1 MKIKALLCCVILF
14 NVSCNHNTINP
25 EKENKLK
32 LEISNILDNWHK
44 NAANF
49 NHESYISAMSND
61 GVYIGT
67 DASEIWT
74 TSEFNEWSKPY
85 FEKKHTWNFKK
96 LKRNIYLDSQ
106 MQFAWFDELLETE
119 MGICRGSGVLKLEEN
134 TWKIKHYV
142 LSATIPNELM
152 KQVIE
157 LKHQK
162 DSLNILLLRS
172 TVK

>member
-1 MKIKALLCCVILF
+1 MKFNVLIFSVILF
-14 NVSCNHNTINP
+14 NISCNQNSVNP
-25 EKENKLK
+25 EKEKQLK
-32 LEISNILDNWHK
+32 FEISNLLDNWHD

-67 DASEIWT
+67 DANEIWT
-74 TSEFNEWSKPY
+74 TSEFKTWSKPY

-106 MQFAWFDELLETE
+106 MQIAWFDELLETA

-134 TWKIKHYV
+134 NWKIKQYV
-142 LSATIPNELM
+142 LSTAIPNDLM

-157 LKHQK
+157 LKHQA
-162 DSLNILLLRS
+162 DSVSILMFKS
-172 TVK
+172 E

>member
-1 MKIKALLCCVILF
+1 
-14 NVSCNHNTINP
+14 
-25 EKENKLK
+25 
-32 LEISNILDNWHK
+32 
-44 NAANF
+44 
-49 NHESYISAMSND
+49 
-61 GVYIGT
+61 
-67 DASEIWT
+67 
-74 TSEFNEWSKPY
+74 
-85 FEKKHTWNFKK
+85 
-96 LKRNIYLDSQ
+96 